1 MIAGRVSLGVEYDL
15 RERMYGH
22 LLSLELAFFD
32 RQQTGQLMSRATV
45 DLQGVRFFLGYGL
58 VFLMQSGL
66 TIVLAAAAMFLT
78 DPGLAAVSLIPV
90 PFVIVVATRYGL
102 RARPGGPGGP
112 AAGGRADGRRAG
124 ERGGVRVVKAFAA
137 EGRQRGRFT
146 QTVARLFDQS
156 MVSTRLSA
164 FYQPLIGFLP
174 QVGLAA
180 ILFFGGRRVIDGSLT
195 IGQFTAFYTYLLM
208 LLAPMRSLGM
218 SLGLAQRATAS
229 GARLFEVLDRAPA
242 IVGRPGR
249 PSCRRA
255 RATSSCGTP
264 P

>member
-1 MIAGRVSLGVEYDL
+1 
-15 RERMYGH
+15 
-22 LLSLELAFFD
+22 
-32 RQQTGQLMSRATV
+32 
-45 DLQGVRFFLGYGL
+45 
-58 VFLMQSGL
+58 
-66 TIVLAAAAMFLT
+66 
-78 DPGLAAVSLIPV
+78 V

-102 RARPGGPGGP
+102 RARP
-112 AAGGRADGRRAG
+112 AVQEVQQRVAELTADVQENVA
-124 ERGGVRVVKAFAA
+124 GVRVVKAFAA

-242 IVGRPGR
+242 VVGRPGR
-249 PSCRRA
+249 RAAAGLGPRRA
-255 RATSSCGTP
+255 AGRHRDVRGAPGARAGRGRPRGPRGPDDRDRRRHRVGQDDARPAPAAPLRRDRRAAC
-264 P
+264 

>member
-1 MIAGRVSLGVEYDL
+1 
-15 RERMYGH
+15 
-22 LLSLELAFFD
+22 
-32 RQQTGQLMSRATV
+32 
-45 DLQGVRFFLGYGL
+45 
-58 VFLMQSGL
+58 
-66 TIVLAAAAMFLT
+66 
-78 DPGLAAVSLIPV
+78 
-90 PFVIVVATRYGL
+90 
-102 RARPGGPGGP
+102 
-112 AAGGRADGRRAG
+112 
-124 ERGGVRVVKAFAA
+124 
-137 EGRQRGRFT
+137 
-146 QTVARLFDQS
+146 VARLFDQS

-242 IVGRPGR
+242 VVGRPGAAG
-249 PSCRRA
+249 CRRA
-255 RATSSCGTP
+255 RAMSSCGTP